1 MKTLVLWAA
10 SIFAAI
16 AAYSGEVQFSAT
28 SHDFGQFAGGYC
40 QPATFTVTNNT
51 DAPIAIIRVQA
62 SHIVRTRFQRG
73 YIRPGQSATIS
84 MTVEKP
90 TMGQFDESVEV
101 FLSHSTKPFPI
112 RISGTTVSA
121 VECFPDKSNWEMRE
135 IRIVDAETRSIIPG
149 AEAHFKQNMEREIP
163 LQRRDGKLVGQLPIG
178 MYGIE
183 ANAKGYT
190 STASQRLIRK
200 TEPIV
205 YVELSRTSIPE
216 PITVPQEHVVTEP
229 APVAEPVPMAV
240 PTAQPKT
247 ETSDSILP
255 EALYK
260 ENNIVFL
267 IDVSLSMKRNGKMQ
281 NVQKSMHRLI
291 DALRPHD
298 SIGIAVYNNTSRVI
312 ASHLSGNDKAVLHRL
327 VDSLS
332 PEGLTN
338 GVAGLQTAY
347 KLALQTKNASG
358 NNQLLL
364 ITDGEFSGSGQSAED
379 LEKIVES
386 YAAQDIKLSILSF
399 GEDPDAIAGLK
410 RITRKGTGNYI
421 EFSNLQTENILLD
434 EIKHQSLKQ

>member
-1 MKTLVLWAA
+1 MKTLVFWAV
-10 SIFAAI
+10 SFFTAI

-28 SHDFGQFAGGYC
+28 SHDFGEFAGGYC
-40 QPATFTVTNNT
+40 QPAVFTVTNNT
-51 DAPIAIIRVQA
+51 DAPVAIIRVQA
-62 SHIVRTRFQRG
+62 SRIVRVQFQRG

-90 TMGQFDESVEV
+90 TMGRFDELVDV
-101 FLSHSTKPFPI
+101 FLSHSTRAFPL
-112 RISGTTVSA
+112 RVSGTTVSA

-149 AEAHFKQNMEREIP
+149 AEAHFRQNMAREIP

-183 ANAKGYT
+183 ANAKGYAR
-190 STASQRLIRK
+190 SSSQRQIRK

-205 YVELSRTSIPE
+205 YIELSRTVIPAPDPE
-216 PITVPQEHVVTEP
+216 PVAEVH
-229 APVAEPVPMAV
+229 PVAEPVPVAT
-240 PTAQPKT
+240 PQPVN
-247 ETSDSILP
+247 SDSVLP
-255 EALYK
+255 AALYM

-267 IDVSLSMKRNGKMQ
+267 IDVSLSMKRNGKME

-291 DALRPHD
+291 NALRPQD
-298 SIGIAVYNNTSRVI
+298 SIGIAVYNNVSRVL
-312 ASHLSGNDKAVLHRL
+312 ASHLSGRDKAVLHRL
-327 VDSLS
+327 VDSLT

-338 GVAGLQTAY
+338 GVSGLQTAY
-347 KLALQTKNASG
+347 KLAVETKNVSG
-358 NNQLLL
+358 NNQVLL
-364 ITDGEFSGSGQSAED
+364 ITDGEFSGAGQSAED
-379 LEKIVES
+379 LEAVVES

-399 GEDPDAIAGLK
+399 GEDADAIAGLK

-421 EFSNLQTENILLD
+421 EFSNLQSENILLD